1 MTDMP
6 SNSTATEPTTELAHL
21 KPSQLVAHP
30 KNIRRD
36 VGDITSLAD
45 SIAAQGIQQPLV
57 VAPNGKP
64 DKYIL
69 IAGHRRLAA
78 AKKLR
83 LKTVPCIV
91 DTAITDEA
99 DQIAA
104 MLAENIE
111 RQDLT
116 AVEEADGVA
125 LLLDLGLNQ
134 KQIASRTG
142 MTSPRVRSRV
152 KVAKL
157 SDDVKARL
165 TEHEVTLADAVFIA
179 DHADHAGDL
188 AELENALGTNNWAVA
203 KQQQLDRDAER
214 KRVAAIR
221 KAAEAAGIEVVTGWD
236 ARRALNSSAP
246 EKLGTTHHE
255 MVRKGYAWPV
265 ADAILETA
273 QRADTVA
280 YLHIA
285 GTKSL
290 TVGTKMVSEELVIL
304 SAPEPAPAPEAST
317 DGPTETAAT
326 SGTSG
331 AAPDAAAEASSSGGG
346 SATTADEPTPR
357 EPSFEERAAEERRE
371 ALKAAAKV
379 RTEWVRNLI
388 ATGDND
394 DATAATMVAA
404 DHSPWGFVEWDF
416 DDAWPF
422 LPGVDPT
429 DVQRTGPERD
439 CGARAWFS
447 TPRKPASIL
456 LAVLWTSVFHSPAH
470 ALVEGQFDS
479 LELADLKFLVAYGEL
494 LADLGYVLSDIETAV
509 LDQARAEITAEE
521 ASDED

>member
-6 SNSTATEPTTELAHL
+6 SNSTATEPTTELAQL

-45 SIAAQGIQQPLV
+45 SIAAQGIRHPLV

-116 AVEEADGVA
+116 AVEESDGVA

-142 MTSPRVRSRV
+142 MTSPRVRNRV

-157 SDDVKARL
+157 SDDMKTRL

-179 DHADHAGDL
+179 DHADHPGDL

-203 KQQQLDRDAER
+203 RQQQLDRDAER
-214 KRVAAIR
+214 KRVAAVR

-236 ARRALNSSAP
+236 ARRDLNSSAP

-255 MVRKGYAWPV
+255 MERESFEWP
-265 ADAILETA
+265 AKQDILERA
-273 QRADTVA
+273 QSADTVA

-285 GTKSL
+285 EGSRSL
-290 TVGTKMVSEELVIL
+290 WVGTKMVSEELVIL
-304 SAPEPAPAPEAST
+304 SAPAPAPATPDGAT
-317 DGPTETAAT
+317 DTPTSPGRSDTAQDT
-326 SGTSG
+326 E
-331 AAPDAAAEASSSGGG
+331 PDSRGGG
-346 SATTADEPTPR
+346 VTSDEPAYR
-357 EPSFEERAAEERRE
+357 EPTDEERAAEERRD
-371 ALKAAAKV
+371 ALKAAATV
-379 RTEWVRNLI
+379 RTEWVRTLI
-388 ATGDND
+388 ATGDD
-394 DATAATMVAA
+394 AAATKATALAA
-404 DHSPWGFVEWDF
+404 AHSLWGFNEWGF
-416 DDAWPF
+416 SDAWPF
-422 LPGVDPT
+422 IDGGAVAEGELEST
-429 DVQRTGPERD
+429 
-439 CGARAWFS
+439 ARAWFS
-447 TPRKPASIL
+447 TPRKPASVL
-456 LAVLWTSVFHSPAH
+456 LAILWTSVFHTPAE
-470 ALVEGQFDS
+470 ALVDGWLTHLD
-479 LELADLKFLVAYGEL
+479 LEDLRFLVAYGEL
-494 LADLGYVLSDIETAV
+494 LADLGYVLSDVETAV
-509 LDQARAEITAEE
+509 LDQARAEIAAEE

>member
-1 MTDMP
+1 MP
-6 SNSTATEPTTELAHL
+6 TATEPTTELAHL

-36 VGDITSLAD
+36 ISDITSLTD

-78 AKKLR
+78 ARKLR

-91 DTAITDEA
+91 DTANTNEA

-221 KAAEAAGIEVVTGWD
+221 KAAEAAGIEVVTGWE
-236 ARRALNSSAP
+236 ARRDLTSSAA
-246 EKLGTTHHE
+246 EKLGTTAPE
-255 MVRKGYAWPV
+255 MVRESFEWPV
-265 ADAILETA
+265 EQSVLEDA
-273 QRADTVA
+273 QSADTVA
-280 YLHIA
+280 YLHVA
-285 GTKSL
+285 ESRSL
-290 TVGTKMVSEELVIL
+290 WVGTKMVSEELVIL
-304 SAPEPAPAPEAST
+304 SAPDPTPTAADNT
-317 DGPTETAAT
+317 TETAT
-326 SGTSG
+326 D
-331 AAPDAAAEASSSGGG
+331 AAPSVGGG
-346 SATTADEPTPR
+346 ATTADEPAHR
-357 EPSFEERAAEERRE
+357 EPTDEERADEERRD
-371 ALKAAAKV
+371 ALRAAATV

-388 ATGDND
+388 ATGDD
-394 DATAATMVAA
+394 DAATKATALAA
-404 DHSPWGFVEWDF
+404 EHSLWGFNEWDF
-416 DDAWPF
+416 PDAWPF
-422 LPGVDPT
+422 IDGGVVAEGELEST
-429 DVQRTGPERD
+429 
-439 CGARAWFS
+439 ARAWFS
-447 TPRKPASIL
+447 TSRKPASVL
-456 LAVLWTSVFHSPAH
+456 LAILWTSVFHTPAR
-470 ALVEGQFDS
+470 ALVDGWLTHLD
-479 LELADLKFLVAYGEL
+479 LDDLKFLVAYGEM
-494 LADLGYVLSDIETAV
+494 LADLGYVLSDVETAV
-509 LDQARAEITAEE
+509 IDQARAEIAAEE

>member
-1 MTDMP
+1 MTDLP
-6 SNSTATEPTTELAHL
+6 SNSTATEPATKLAHL

-30 KNIRRD
+30 KNIRRE

-45 SIAAQGIQQPLV
+45 SIGAQGIQQPLV

-91 DTAITDEA
+91 DTANTDEA

-165 TEHEVTLADAVFIA
+165 NEHEVTLADAVFIA

-236 ARRALNSSAP
+236 ARRDLNSSAA
-246 EKLGTTHHE
+246 EKLGTTAAE
-255 MVRKGYAWPV
+255 MVRESFEWPV
-265 ADAILETA
+265 KQDVLERA
-273 QRADTVA
+273 QRADSVS

-285 GTKSL
+285 TSRRSL
-290 TVGTKMVSEELVIL
+290 WVGTKMVSEELVIL
-304 SAPEPAPAPEAST
+304 TAPDPAPTAADNT
-317 DGPTETAAT
+317 TETATAP
-326 SGTSG
+326 SQGD
-331 AAPDAAAEASSSGGG
+331 AAPDAELTVGGG
-346 SATTADEPTPR
+346 ATTADEPAHR
-357 EPSFEERAAEERRE
+357 EPTDEERADEERRD
-371 ALKAAAKV
+371 ALNAAATV

-388 ATGDND
+388 ATGDD
-394 DATAATMVAA
+394 DAATKATALAA
-404 DHSPWGFVEWDF
+404 EHSLWGFNEWDF
-416 DDAWPF
+416 SDAWPIIDGGAVAEGE
-422 LPGVDPT
+422 LEST
-429 DVQRTGPERD
+429 
-439 CGARAWFS
+439 ARAWFS
-447 TPRKPASIL
+447 TPRKPASVL
-456 LAVLWTSVFHSPAH
+456 LAILWTSVFHTPAR
-470 ALVEGQFDS
+470 ALVDGWLTHLD
-479 LELADLKFLVAYGEL
+479 LDDLKFLVAYGEM
-494 LADLGYVLSDIETAV
+494 LADLGYVLSDVETAV

>member
-1 MTDMP
+1 MP
-6 SNSTATEPTTELAHL
+6 SNSTATEPTTELAQL

-36 VGDITSLAD
+36 VGDISSLSD
-45 SIAAQGIQQPLV
+45 SITAQGIREPLV

-64 DKYIL
+64 DRYIL

-83 LKTVPCIV
+83 LKTVPCII
-91 DTAITDEA
+91 DRLLTDEA

-142 MTSPRVRSRV
+142 MTSPRVRNRV

-157 SDDVKARL
+157 SDDVKTRI
-165 TEHEVTLADAVFIA
+165 TEHAVTLADAVFIA
-179 DHADHAGDL
+179 DHAGNPADL
-188 AELENALGTNNWAVA
+188 EELESALGTNNWAVA
-203 KQQQLDRDAER
+203 KQQQLDRVAER
-214 KRVAAIR
+214 KRVAGIR
-221 KAAEAAGIEVVTGWD
+221 KDAEAAGFEIVTNWGRRREVE
-236 ARRALNSSAP
+236 AAALETLAASPAELERSR
-246 EKLGTTHHE
+246 EE
-255 MVRKGYAWPV
+255 FAWPAPPEAFERV
-265 ADAILETA
+265 KSD
-273 QRADTVA
+273 DTVA
-280 YLHIA
+280 FLHMSDSR
-285 GTKSL
+285 SL
-290 TVGTKMVSEELVIL
+290 MAEGKWVSEVLVVL
-304 SAPEPAPAPEAST
+304 SAPEAAPTSDGSDPVSDNVASAS
-317 DGPTETAAT
+317 DASAAT
-326 SGTSG
+326 ADAVP
-331 AAPDAAAEASSSGGG
+331 AADDDAGDPG
-346 SATTADEPTPR
+346 SRSEQ
-357 EPSFEERAAEERRE
+357 RAAEERKTQERRA
-371 ALKAAAKV
+371 ALEAAAKV

-394 DATAATMVAA
+394 AATDATAVAA

-429 DVQRTGPERD
+429 DVQQTGPSRD
-439 CGARAWFS
+439 RGAREWFS

-456 LAVLWTSVFHSPAH
+456 LAVLWTSVFHSPAR
-470 ALVEGQFDS
+470 ALVDGDLYHLDLGE
-479 LELADLKFLVAYGEL
+479 LKFLVAYGEM
-494 LADLGYVLSDIETAV
+494 LANLGYVLSDVETGV
-509 LDQARAEITAEE
+509 LDQARADIAAEE

>member
-1 MTDMP
+1 MP

-30 KNIRRD
+30 KNIRRE

-45 SIAAQGIQQPLV
+45 SIGAQGIQQPLV

-83 LKTVPCIV
+83 LKTVPCII
-91 DTAITDEA
+91 DTANTDEA

-157 SDDVKARL
+157 SDDVKTRL
-165 TEHEVTLADAVFIA
+165 NEHAVTLADAVFIA

-221 KAAEAAGIEVVTGWD
+221 KAAEAAGIEVITGWD
-236 ARRALNSSAP
+236 VRRDLNSSAA
-246 EKLGTTHHE
+246 EKLGTTGTE
-255 MVRKGYAWPV
+255 MVRESFEWPV
-265 ADAILETA
+265 KQDVLERA
-273 QRADTVA
+273 QSADTVS

-285 GTKSL
+285 TSKRSL
-290 TVGTKMVSEELVIL
+290 WVGNKMVSEELVIL
-304 SAPEPAPAPEAST
+304 SAPDPTPTAADNA
-317 DGPTETAAT
+317 TETATAP
-326 SGTSG
+326 SQGD
-331 AAPDAAAEASSSGGG
+331 AAPDAEPTVGGG

-371 ALKAAAKV
+371 ALKAAATV

-394 DATAATMVAA
+394 AATKATALAA
-404 DHSPWGFVEWDF
+404 EHSLWGFNEWDF
-416 DDAWPF
+416 PDAWPF
-422 LPGVDPT
+422 IDGGVVAECELEST
-429 DVQRTGPERD
+429 
-439 CGARAWFS
+439 ARAWFS
-447 TPRKPASIL
+447 TPRKPASVL
-456 LAVLWTSVFHSPAH
+456 LAILWTSVFHTPAR
-470 ALVEGQFDS
+470 ALVDGWLTHLD
-479 LELADLKFLVAYGEL
+479 LDDLKFLVAYGEM
-494 LADLGYVLSDIETAV
+494 LADLGYVLSDVETAV